1 MNSIIICF
9 FILFLFYLEKQHSQ
23 LLSVFELMLLEN
35 VIVIHIIEGQ
45 SNHAIKEV
53 SVWWPGVGC
62 TKGG

>member
-53 SVWWPGVGC
+53 SV
-62 TKGG
+62 